1 MRPEPLL
8 ATGRRLWIGSL
19 LWIIGRTLC
28 RAARVD
34 EAVRRELA
42 PLPDGLTIRLAVT
55 GLAGGLTLHKT
66 AGRWRT
72 GAAPEPR
79 PGDAASHSLR
89 VRFKH
94 PAVAFRALSFRL
106 GINQAFCENR
116 LLVEGDL
123 DAAMHLVR
131 ALEQL
136 QNLILPAFIARP
148 LLRHYPDP
156 HRKLARAC
164 HIYLGLLTG

>member
-1 MRPEPLL
+1 MTLDPWL
-8 ATGRRLWIGSL
+8 ATGRRLWIGGL
-19 LWIIGRTLC
+19 LWVIGRTLC

-42 PLPDGLTIRLAVT
+42 PLPEGLCIRLEVH
-55 GLAGGLTLHKT
+55 GLNHGLTLHKR
-66 AGRWRT
+66 AGRWRC
-72 GAAPEPR
+72 GAAPD
-79 PGDAASHSLR
+79 PGGLHPLR

-94 PAVAFRALSFRL
+94 PAIAFRALSFRL

-123 DAAMHLVR
+123 GAAMHLVR

-136 QNLILPAFIARP
+136 QALILPAFIARP
-148 LLRHYPDP
+148 LLRHYPSP
-156 HRKLARAC
+156 RHKLARAC

>member
-1 MRPEPLL
+1 MHNRHLDTL
-8 ATGRRLWIGSL
+8 AALGRQLWITSL

-42 PLPDGLTIRLAVT
+42 PLPDGLTIRLEVGGMAQ
-55 GLAGGLTLHKT
+55 GLTIHK
-66 AGRWRT
+66 ADGRWQSGPAPDA
-72 GAAPEPR
+72 GALHP
-79 PGDAASHSLR
+79 LR

-94 PAVAFRALSFRL
+94 PAIAFRALSFRL
-106 GINQAFCENR
+106 GVNQAFSENR

-123 DAAMHLVR
+123 TVAMHLVR

-136 QNLILPAFIARP
+136 QALILPAFIARP

-156 HRKLARAC
+156 SHKLSRAC

>member
-1 MRPEPLL
+1 MGTEPLL
-8 ATGRRLWIGSL
+8 VTGRRLWMGGL

-42 PLPDGLTIRLAVT
+42 PLPDGLVIRLEVS
-55 GLAGGLTLHKT
+55 GMRRGLTLHKSG
-66 AGRWRT
+66 GRWRC
-72 GAAPEPR
+72 GPALDSGGLPP
-79 PGDAASHSLR
+79 LR

-94 PAVAFRALSFRL
+94 PAVAFRVLSFRL

-116 LLVEGDL
+116 LQVEGDPGV
-123 DAAMHLVR
+123 AMHLVR
-131 ALEQL
+131 ALEQM
-136 QNLILPAFIARP
+136 QALILPAVIARP
-148 LLRHYPDP
+148 LLRHYPHP
-156 HRKLARAC
+156 PRKLARAC

>member
-1 MRPEPLL
+1 M
-8 ATGRRLWIGSL
+8 
-19 LWIIGRTLC
+19 
-28 RAARVD
+28 
-34 EAVRRELA
+34 RRELA
-42 PLPDGLTIRLAVT
+42 PLPEGLRIRLEVH
-55 GLAGGLTLHKT
+55 GLPYGLTLHQV
-66 AGRWRT
+66 AGRWRCGPAPL
-72 GAAPEPR
+72 GATSP
-79 PGDAASHSLR
+79 HVLR
-89 VRFKH
+89 VCFKH
-94 PAVAFRALSFRL
+94 PTIAFRALSFRL

-136 QNLILPAFIARP
+136 QSLILPAFIARP